1 MDLLNSLGILL
12 GGSWAAGINLYL
24 TIVVLG
30 MSDRLGWIDLPGG
43 LDVLSHPLVILVA
56 GLLFVI
62 EFFADK
68 IPYVDS
74 AWDSIHTFIRPAGA
88 AALAYMALP
97 QSNEAVQM
105 SVAILSGGIALDTH
119 LTKATTR
126 VAINTSPEP
135 FTNSLASIT
144 EDSLVLVVIWL
155 AVRHP
160 VIATLVVISFLVFS
174 IWFLKVMFVFLK
186 KVFGFVTGSKE
197 NGEQGIGNWE

>member
-1 MDLLNSLGILL
+1 MDLLSNLGILL

-30 MSDRLGWIDLPGG
+30 MSDRLGWINLPGS
-43 LDVLSHPLVILVA
+43 LDVISHPLVILIA
-56 GLLFVI
+56 GLLLVI

-88 AALAYMALP
+88 AALAYMAIP
-97 QSNEAVQM
+97 QSNEVFQM
-105 SVAILSGGIALDTH
+105 SAAMLSGGIALDSH

-155 AVRHP
+155 AVKHP
-160 VIATLVVISFLVFS
+160 VIATLAVISFLVFS

-186 KVFGFVTGSKE
+186 KVFRSMPGNKE
-197 NGEQGIGNWE
+197 ENRE